1 MILRHSKLFED
12 LMVQLGRGSHSS
24 SKGRSSSQRGGYVIK
39 DLDKLKPIVDIG
51 IFVGYAP
58 AKKAFRI
65 YNKRT
70 RMIIETIRVDFDELT
85 AMASKQFSSGPGP
98 QLLTPRTVSSGL
110 IVASPV
116 PTVIA
121 SVPADSTGSPSL
133 TLVDQDAPSPSTS
146 QTPQESQ
153 SLVASPGVVEEFH
166 DIEVAH
172 LDNDPFFGVPINLF
186 QTSKN
191 GPRIIHWIM

>member
-1 MILRHSKLFED
+1 MILRHSKLFKA

-24 SKGRSSSQRGGYVIK
+24 SNGRSSSQRGGYVIK
-39 DLDKLKPIVDIG
+39 DLDKLKPIVDIR

-58 AKKAFRI
+58 ANKAFRI
-65 YNKRT
+65 YNKRIHL
-70 RMIIETIRVDFDELT
+70 IIETILVDFDELT

-98 QLLTPRTVSSGL
+98 QLLTPRTV
-110 IVASPV
+110 I
-116 PTVIA
+116 PTVID
-121 SVPADSTGSPSL
+121 SVLADSTGSPSS

-172 LDNDPFFGVPINLF
+172 LDNDPFFGVPI
-186 QTSKN
+186 
-191 GPRIIHWIM
+191 P